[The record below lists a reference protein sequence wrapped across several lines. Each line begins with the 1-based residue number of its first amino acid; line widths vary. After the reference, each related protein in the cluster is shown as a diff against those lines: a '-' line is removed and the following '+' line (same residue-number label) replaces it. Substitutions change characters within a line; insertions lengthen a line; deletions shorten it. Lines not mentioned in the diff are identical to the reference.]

1 MCISCVVIEY
11 LKRPFCLISYRL
23 ESFIIVYIYINICMC
38 IYGYYKFTLQ
48 CIIHIYYIIYLYKV
62 NCIVKRS
69 NWIYIIFTILVP
81 SCFLFTST
89 FIYTKNFNQTL
100 KVIKQIHVAC
110 QWTKTCTKRMAML
123 QSWYLI
129 FFRGKTALSPSI
141 ISIIIF

>member
-38 IYGYYKFTLQ
+38 IYDYYKFTLQ

-81 SCFLFTST
+81 SCFLFTRT
-89 FIYTKNFNQTL
+89 FINTKNFNQTQ
-100 KVIKQIHVAC
+100 KVIKQSVNKNLYKAYGNATILVSH
-110 QWTKTCTKRMAML
+110 
-123 QSWYLI
+123 
-129 FFRGKTALSPSI
+129 FFRGKTALSPLVGPSI

>member
-23 ESFIIVYIYINICMC
+23 ESFIIVYIYIYINICMC

-89 FIYTKNFNQTL
+89 FIYTKSFNRTL

-129 FFRGKTALSPSI
+129 FSEARPHWVQV
-141 ISIIIF
+141 